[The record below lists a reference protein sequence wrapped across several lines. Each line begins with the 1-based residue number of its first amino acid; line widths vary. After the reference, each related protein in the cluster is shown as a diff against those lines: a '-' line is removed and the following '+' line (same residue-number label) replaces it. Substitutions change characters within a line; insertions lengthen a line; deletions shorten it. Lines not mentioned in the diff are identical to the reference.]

1 MLFLSTFIN
10 KVDKKGRVSVPS
22 PFRASISGTSF
33 QGVVLFRS
41 YKHSALEGCGMDQ
54 MEAMCAQVDHLPLFS
69 DERDALTDSI
79 FADAVP
85 LAFDPEG
92 RITLTDDLR
101 DHAGL
106 SESVAFVG
114 KGRMF
119 QLWSPEAFATHQA
132 DARARAKRQNLSLR
146 RGD

>member
-1 MLFLSTFIN
+1 MLFLSTFTN
-10 KVDKKGRVSVPS
+10 RVDKKGRVSVPS
-22 PFRASISGTSF
+22 AFRTAIAGTSF

-41 YKHSALEGCGMDQ
+41 YKYPALEGCGMDQ
-54 MEAMCAQVDHLPLFS
+54 MESMCAQMDHLPLFS
-69 DERDALTDSI
+69 DDRDALTDSI

-92 RITLTDDLR
+92 RITLTDELR
-101 DHAGL
+101 DHANL

-119 QLWSPEAFATHQA
+119 QLWSPEAFTIHQA
-132 DARARAKRQNLSLR
+132 GARARAKTQNLSLR